1 MNECSK
7 FYLTPTLGKSAE
19 NFVSVL
25 HSKVHLFVIVK
36 FYAMNYNEWDY
47 NFMGYSQL
55 EFDEL
60 N

>member
-19 NFVSVL
+19 NFEIVL
-25 HSKVHLFVIVK
+25 HSKVLLFVMVK
-36 FYAMNYNEWDY
+36 FYARNYNEWDY
-47 NFMGYSQL
+47 NLGYSLL
-55 EFDEL
+55 EFNEL